1 MALILSYTE
10 AFIMWIDSFHIGGA
24 VFVGIGA
31 ALIMDIWNL
40 FLQRAF
46 HISSLNFCFVG
57 RWLSHMLLSTF
68 THAHI
73 TAAPKRPA
81 ECAIGWLAHFL
92 ISVAFALMLII
103 PTSGSW
109 LERPSLFPALLVG
122 VGTVLIP
129 YFIVQPALG
138 LGIAS
143 AKTPNPTQARLKSL
157 MTHTAF
163 GVGLYLSATL
173 WNYFMHAFLAIR

>member
-1 MALILSYTE
+1 MGIEYMY
-10 AFIMWIDSFHIGGA
+10 IVGA

-40 FLQRAF
+40 FLRRAF
-46 HISSLNFCFVG
+46 DISSLNFCFVG
-57 RWLSHMLLSTF
+57 RWLSHMLLGTF
-68 THAHI
+68 KHAHI
-73 TAAPKRPA
+73 AAAPKRPA

-92 ISVAFALMLII
+92 ISIAFALVLVI

-109 LERPSLFPALLVG
+109 LERPSLLPALFLG

-143 AKTPNPTQARLKSL
+143 ARTPHPAQARLKSL
-157 MTHTAF
+157 MTHTVF
-163 GVGLYLSATL
+163 GIGLYLSAIPWSSL
-173 WNYFMHAFLAIR
+173 MHA